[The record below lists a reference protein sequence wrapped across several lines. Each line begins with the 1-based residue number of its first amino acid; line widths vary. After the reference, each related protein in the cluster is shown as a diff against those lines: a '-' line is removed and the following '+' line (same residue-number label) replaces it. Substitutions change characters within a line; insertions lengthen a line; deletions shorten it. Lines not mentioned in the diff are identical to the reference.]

1 MNDLSV
7 AKLGA
12 SQLNPTTRL
21 PQVQATVP
29 VTGIDNDE
37 RPLGNVATFGTLG
50 VTSLPAAASD
60 EGHCEAIIADDV
72 GGLDSV
78 VLATR
83 DERAAGVTA
92 ELKGGE
98 TCLHSTGAGYD
109 SRVFCKDQQVSLIV
123 GDDTVFVMDRATN
136 TATLAI
142 GGAAFQIGENGIVM
156 SDADGNGISIVN
168 GVLTLNC
175 GIVMIG
181 SKLSKAPLA
190 CFPPSGNGA
199 HSPATSIYVDDP
211 TPGTP

>member
-60 EGHCEAIIADDV
+60 AGHCEAIIADDV

-98 TCLHSTGAGYD
+98 TCLHSTGSGYD
-109 SRVFCKDQQVSLIV
+109 SRVFCKNQSASMTV
-123 GDDTVFVMDRATN
+123 GDDTFFILDREN
-136 TATLAI
+136 ETATLHI
-142 GGAAFQIGENGIVM
+142 GGAMFQIGKDGILM
-156 SDADGNGISIVN
+156 SDADGNFISIADGKAVI
-168 GVLTLNC
+168 GAQT
-175 GIVMIG
+175 VMIG
-181 SKLSKAPLA
+181 KKQTKVPVAAFSSGAPLA
-190 CFPPSGNGA
+190 TVAFL
-199 HSPATSIYVDDP
+199 VDDP
-211 TPGTP
+211 NTNTP